1 MDWSDLRKP
10 GKNGFLL
17 IMVSLMWWGKNSD
30 RDWQWLDAVVD
41 VTQVLTCLNAPG
53 PDTARPKRQRA
64 DTARPDTARPDTA
77 RPDTARPDTA
87 RPPSKR
93 QRKNTKRKDGI

>member
-77 RPDTARPDTA
+77 RP
-87 RPPSKR
+87 PSKR